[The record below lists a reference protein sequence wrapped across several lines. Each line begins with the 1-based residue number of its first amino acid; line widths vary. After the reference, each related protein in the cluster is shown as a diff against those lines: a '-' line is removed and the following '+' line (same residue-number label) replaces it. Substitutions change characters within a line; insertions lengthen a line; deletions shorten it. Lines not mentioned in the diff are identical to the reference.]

1 MPGCP
6 CACRVGTTVDGVPD
20 LSKHV
25 LASGDRR
32 LRVVFVDHGARLS
45 GGELA
50 LLRLLPELSKH
61 VDVTVL
67 LGEEGPLLD
76 RLRDQNIRAEVIPL
90 APRVRDLRR
99 ESVRPAAIDIRA
111 LAALPPYVL
120 RLRRR
125 IRDLEPD
132 LVHTNSLK
140 AALYGGIAGRLA
152 GVPTIWHIRDRVS
165 RDYLPRPA
173 VELVRLVS
181 RVVPNAVIANSHET
195 MSTLPRRW
203 PSDVLYNPVAPD
215 TVRARDDSTDETRAS
230 LVVGMVGRLAPWKGQ
245 DVFLDAFA
253 EAFRGT
259 DVRARLIGSA
269 LFGED
274 KYAASLEE
282 RAECIGIASQVEF
295 RGFKEDVWGELR
307 ELDVLVHCSVR
318 PEPFGQVVLEGLAAG
333 VPVVAANAGGPAELI
348 TNDVDGILTPP
359 GSVTELAAALL
370 RLADDSDLRTRLS
383 TAGRRRSL
391 DFTPERAVSRLLAF
405 YERVLQP
412 R

>member
-1 MPGCP
+1 LHGVGGELK
-6 CACRVGTTVDGVPD
+6 RV
-20 LSKHV
+20 S
-25 LASGDRR
+25 ASRDRR
-32 LRVVFVDHGARLS
+32 LRVVFVDHVALLS
-45 GGELA
+45 GGEIA

-76 RLRDQNIRAEVIPL
+76 RLRDKGISVEVIPL

-99 ESVRPAAIDIRA
+99 ESVRPASIDVRA
-111 LAALPPYVL
+111 LATLPPYVL

-125 IRDLEPD
+125 IRELEPD

-165 RDYLPRPA
+165 PDYLPRPA
-173 VELVRLVS
+173 VQLVRLVS
-181 RVVPNAVIANSHET
+181 RVLPSAVIANSHET

-203 PSDVLYNPVAPD
+203 RSDVLYNPVVPD
-215 TVRARDDSTDETRAS
+215 SVRATGDSTEETRAS
-230 LVVGMVGRLAPWKGQ
+230 LTIGMIGRLAPWKGQ

-259 DVRARLIGSA
+259 DVRGRLVGSA

-274 KYAASLEE
+274 GYAASLEAQAE
-282 RAECIGIASQVEF
+282 RIGIASQVQF
-295 RGFKEDVWGELR
+295 RGFREDVWSELR

-348 TNDVDGILTPP
+348 TNGVDGILTRL
-359 GSVTELAAALL
+359 GSVGELAAALR

-383 TAGRRRSL
+383 AAGRRRSL
-391 DFTPERAVSRLLAF
+391 EFTPERAVTHLLAIYERLL
-405 YERVLQP
+405 RP

>member
-1 MPGCP
+1 L
-6 CACRVGTTVDGVPD
+6 RGVPGELQG
-20 LSKHV
+20 LS
-25 LASGDRR
+25 ASRDRR
-32 LRVVFVDHGARLS
+32 LRVVFVDHVARLS
-45 GGELA
+45 GGEIA

-61 VDVTVL
+61 VDITVL

-76 RLRDQNIRAEVIPL
+76 RLRDKGISVEVIPL
-90 APRVRDLRR
+90 APRIRDLRR
-99 ESVRPAAIDIRA
+99 ETVRLASIDFRA
-111 LAALPPYVL
+111 LATLPPYVL

-125 IRDLEPD
+125 IRELEPD

-165 RDYLPRPA
+165 PDYLPRPA
-173 VELVRLVS
+173 VQLVRLVS
-181 RVVPNAVIANSHET
+181 RVLPSAVIANSHET

-203 PSDVLYNPVAPD
+203 RSDVLYNPVVPD
-215 TVRARDDSTDETRAS
+215 SVRATGDSTEETRAS
-230 LVVGMVGRLAPWKGQ
+230 LTIGMIGRLAPWKGQ

-274 KYAASLEE
+274 CYAASLEAQAE
-282 RAECIGIASQVEF
+282 RIGVASQVEF

-307 ELDVLVHCSVR
+307 ELDVLAHCSVR

-348 TNDVDGILTPP
+348 TNGVDGILTRP
-359 GSVTELAAALL
+359 GSVGELAAALR
-370 RLADDSDLRTRLS
+370 RLADDRDFRRRLS
-383 TAGRRRSL
+383 AAGRRRSL
-391 DFTPERAVSRLLAF
+391 DFTPERAVNHLLTL

>member
-1 MPGCP
+1 LHGV
-6 CACRVGTTVDGVPD
+6 AGELKRV
-20 LSKHV
+20 S
-25 LASGDRR
+25 ASRDRR
-32 LRVVFVDHGARLS
+32 LRVVFVDHVARLS
-45 GGELA
+45 GGEIA

-76 RLRDQNIRAEVIPL
+76 RLRDKGISVEVIPL

-99 ESVRPAAIDIRA
+99 ESVRPASIDVRA
-111 LAALPPYVL
+111 LATLPPYVL

-125 IRDLEPD
+125 IRELEPD

-165 RDYLPRPA
+165 PDYLPRPA
-173 VELVRLVS
+173 VQLVRLVS
-181 RVVPNAVIANSHET
+181 RVLPSAVIANSHET

-203 PSDVLYNPVAPD
+203 RSDVLYNPVVPD
-215 TVRARDDSTDETRAS
+215 SVRATGDSTEETRAS
-230 LVVGMVGRLAPWKGQ
+230 LTIGMIGRLAPWKGQ

-259 DVRARLIGSA
+259 DVRARLVGSA

-274 KYAASLEE
+274 GYAASLEAQAE
-282 RAECIGIASQVEF
+282 RIGIASQVQF
-295 RGFKEDVWGELR
+295 RGFREDVWSELR

-348 TNDVDGILTPP
+348 TNGVDGILTRP
-359 GSVTELAAALL
+359 GSVGELAAALR
-370 RLADDSDLRTRLS
+370 RLADDSDFRTRLS
-383 TAGRRRSL
+383 AAGRRRSL
-391 DFTPERAVSRLLAF
+391 EFTPERAVAHLLAF